1 MRERN
6 LIKALLKQE
15 TQELHSA
22 GTHLM
27 SPCREEQEKALLTI
41 LLVRETVS
49 RLLKKL
55 PGKKA
60 KQIWE
65 GVNYL
70 DGVYVQGMIS
80 AHRSR
85 GDTDLAFEMLSS
97 YASIVSLM
105 NCAVNENARE
115 LPNYSVRKLR

>member
-1 MRERN
+1 MGEKN

-49 RLLKKL
+49 
-55 PGKKA
+55 
-60 KQIWE
+60 
-65 GVNYL
+65 
-70 DGVYVQGMIS
+70 
-80 AHRSR
+80 
-85 GDTDLAFEMLSS
+85 
-97 YASIVSLM
+97 
-105 NCAVNENARE
+105 
-115 LPNYSVRKLR
+115 